1 MNTIT
6 PAIRDFFD
14 RYAGSRTAQDIDAIA
29 SQYPDA
35 FMTAGPNG
43 ARVAQ
48 KSAVIA
54 GFPKGQEFLKSL
66 GHESTEVV
74 SLHES
79 RMAEHFYW
87 FALRLCGVFAAR
99 LCHPQRRRWTRRSY
113 CTSTRMRPGLSF
125 NTSTKSSSK
134 RCERA
139 ACCRPRRRCGHQ
151 IRQLMLLSPG
161 GRRELMKPP
170 NTEMEPTRQLVSA
183 TVSLRR
189 AAHSARSA
197 DTR

>member
-1 MNTIT
+1 MEPANTALHPTAAGTGAERPRVSAIVRRTNLGGRGCDPKEGTVMNTIT

-14 RYAGSRTAQDIDAIA
+14 RYAGSRTAQDINAIA

-79 RMAEHFYW
+79 RMAEHYVLIRASFVWRFRRPSMPPTEAKVDSTFILYVDKDAPKIV
-87 FALRLCGVFAAR
+87 FQHEQEEFQQALRAGGVLPA
-99 LCHPQRRRWTRRSY
+99 QT
-113 CTSTRMRPGLSF
+113 
-125 NTSTKSSSK
+125 
-134 RCERA
+134 
-139 ACCRPRRRCGHQ
+139 
-151 IRQLMLLSPG
+151 
-161 GRRELMKPP
+161 
-170 NTEMEPTRQLVSA
+170 
-183 TVSLRR
+183 
-189 AAHSARSA
+189 
-197 DTR
+197 